1 MQINFE
7 GWSIRAGVPHCLPQ
21 LDLYGG
27 FGGDVSSYW
36 SISSYKCLYYIRL
49 WMDGPMAGV
58 VPDVV
63 EYEVGDFWR
72 TFCKLEK
79 GFVDVPPAKKLAE
92 MVILVVI
99 LC

>member
-1 MQINFE
+1 MGALSEMCQVIGAYLVIN
-7 GWSIRAGVPHCLPQ
+7 V
-21 LDLYGG
+21 
-27 FGGDVSSYW
+27 
-36 SISSYKCLYYIRL
+36 YYIRL